1 MRRQQFDRFRGGLS
15 ALAVTIAQ
23 QKLKSCANS
32 RIIARLVAGPQVSAT
47 SKVLS

>member
-1 MRRQQFDRFRGGLS
+1 MRRQQFDRCRGGLS

-32 RIIARLVAGPQVSAT
+32 RIIARQHLVARPHGGFGD
-47 SKVLS
+47 